1 MALICPNCQARNR
14 SIAKFCIECITSL
27 PTGCADTDFAPTT
40 LLATPRTSYL
50 DRALA
55 WKAHWSKPSNPPQ
68 SAGPQGAAPVAKGVW
83 ISIAGLMAALVIGSA
98 GWLVAGAGGWY
109 LYTAGS
115 AQVDPPR
122 PPSASVSAARSGD
135 ERSEPPAPVA
145 PPNDQLR
152 APAPEAPAVEESS
165 ASPDSADSP
174 VDRPVA
180 APATI
185 PRRAAA
191 PRRPRAIAAAPPVR
205 DLAAPA
211 SPAPPST
218 ETDDPRSKPPAAP
231 EPAAACSGLNFIAR
245 SQCMA
250 AQCLKREFRPHAQCE
265 AVRRRQRLE
274 EEKRNPPAP

>member
-27 PTGCADTDFAPTT
+27 PTGCAETDFAPTQ
-40 LLATPRTSYL
+40 LAASKTSYL
-50 DRALA
+50 DRAFAL
-55 WKAHWSKPSNPPQ
+55 KAHWSKPSGQPRAEGI
-68 SAGPQGAAPVAKGVW
+68 SEAAPAAKGVW
-83 ISIAGLMAALVIGSA
+83 ISIAGLMAALAIGSA

-122 PPSASVSAARSGD
+122 PHSPGVVAAIPGD
-135 ERSEPPAPVA
+135 EPSPPPAHAPAPVA
-145 PPNDQLR
+145 PTSDQVR
-152 APAPEAPAVEESS
+152 APVQLAPPVEESS
-165 ASPDSADSP
+165 ASLPSDDDGPA
-174 VDRPVA
+174 A
-180 APATI
+180 APAVATRRAP

-191 PRRPRAIAAAPPVR
+191 LAASPPAQDV
-205 DLAAPA
+205 AAPA
-211 SPAPPST
+211 SQAPSST
-218 ETDDPRSKPPAAP
+218 DADDPKPKAPAAP
-231 EPAAACSGLNFIAR
+231 EPAAACSSLNFIAK

-250 AQCLKREFRPHAQCE
+250 AQCLKREFRSHAQCE